1 MLLLLLIVAPA
12 AAQRGESDP
21 MDDRPQLPEPSPEVK
36 PGQVAKS
43 TVGQVGKRQTREDVA
58 KVVAPMARINSRI
71 QNRVQSRIRNR
82 IDRNYNPTAN
92 ASSPFGIAS
101 RQVRVGRQSTE

>member
-1 MLLLLLIVAPA
+1 
-12 AAQRGESDP
+12 
-21 MDDRPQLPEPSPEVK
+21 
-36 PGQVAKS
+36 
-43 TVGQVGKRQTREDVA
+43 
-58 KVVAPMARINSRI
+58 MARINSRI